1 MIARP
6 TDVLALLW
14 VLLFG
19 VLLGSS
25 RTVVFPFSVK
35 KRSASVQPEALW
47 TLLFLHVPPSWMW
60 DMTFDS
66 PLILLRNGDFLPK

>member
-1 MIARP
+1 MYWVFCYFPQDVMIARP

-35 KRSASVQPEALW
+35 KRSASVQPEAL
-47 TLLFLHVPPSWMW
+47 
-60 DMTFDS
+60 
-66 PLILLRNGDFLPK
+66 